1 MAWGYCVIVCGTY
14 ILSTVSTVWIH
25 CCKKS
30 FRNLVHIDIVCA
42 MFYHVLPANFS
53 IWRFHFLPGLLHLLS
68 IEHHSTSPLLH
79 LLSFLVT
86 FSSTRLLFFIDYSF
100 LVLVFFSRLQWSLS
114 VSLSYYFLWFLCI
127 PQVDF
132 QRILLIFLFHT
143 CIQIWFILSINIT
156 LFIMY
161 VYWILFAQLLFNL
174 LPQSLNTKI

>member
-86 FSSTRLLFFIDYSF
+86 FSSTRLLF
-100 LVLVFFSRLQWSLS
+100 
-114 VSLSYYFLWFLCI
+114 
-127 PQVDF
+127 
-132 QRILLIFLFHT
+132 LLITHFLS
-143 CIQIWFILSINIT
+143 WFFFQGSND
-156 LFIMY
+156 LF
-161 VYWILFAQLLFNL
+161 
-174 LPQSLNTKI
+174 QSLWVTISFDFCAFPKLIFKGFC